1 MISPILNA
9 SQPENPAAPEGAA
22 ATGIDGDQ
30 VEELQS

>member
-22 ATGIDGDQ
+22 DTGIDGVQ
-30 VEELQS
+30 VEEVQS